1 MQGEPDKDIKH
12 AVDTGMGWEDVWF
25 LSSNHKR
32 ELFKIQKYSV
42 GDCNSIAKALE
53 DSNFWIQPLVRV

>member
-1 MQGEPDKDIKH
+1 MQEEPDKDIKH

-32 ELFKIQKYSV
+32 ELFKIQKYGV
-42 GDCNSIAKALE
+42 GDCNSIAKALKTAAFE
-53 DSNFWIQPLVRV
+53 YSL